1 MSFSVSS
8 STNGA
13 RSRRS
18 LAILGSTGSI
28 GRQAIEVVRRFPDLF
43 QVDLLTAGCN
53 ADLLIEQAIEL
64 NPSRVVIADSSVE
77 SKVRQSL
84 AGLSIRVESGAE
96 ALNESAAEPVDL
108 VLAAMVGYAGLRPVL
123 RAAEAGIPIALANKE
138 ALVVAGS
145 LLTSTT
151 RKTGAALIPVD
162 SEHSAIFQCL
172 EGEDKSTV
180 QELILTASGGPFL
193 DRPAGTFGAITRQE
207 ALAHPNWSM
216 GSKVTIDS
224 ATMMNKGLELIE
236 AHWLFGLP
244 ADDIRILVHPQS
256 IVHSMVLFMDGS
268 IKAQLSMPDMQLPI
282 QYALGY
288 PTRLP
293 SDRGR
298 IDWDKITRFDFRA
311 PDPARFP
318 CIGMAYDA
326 LLRGGTA
333 PAILN
338 AANEEAVALFLDG
351 RIAFTEIS
359 ELIDDAISSVEVVDD
374 PELEDLENADAN
386 GRRRVKELKQA
397 APN

>member
-1 MSFSVSS
+1 MSVSRS
-8 STNGA
+8 NNGA
-13 RSRRS
+13 ASPRS

-28 GRQAIEVVRRFPDLF
+28 GRQAIEVVGRFPDLF
-43 QVDLLTAGCN
+43 RVDLLTAGSN
-53 ADLLIEQAIEL
+53 ADLLIEQAKEL

-77 SKVRQSL
+77 PNVRQSL
-84 AGLSIRVESGAE
+84 AGLPIRVESGTE
-96 ALNESAAEPVDL
+96 ALIESAAEPVDL

-145 LLTSTT
+145 LLTSMTS
-151 RKTGAALIPVD
+151 KTGAPLIPVD

-172 EGEDKSTV
+172 EGEDRSTV
-180 QELILTASGGPFL
+180 QELILTASGGPFR
-193 DRPAGTFGAITRQE
+193 DRPSDTFGAITRQE

-216 GSKVTIDS
+216 GSKITIDS

-236 AHWLFGLP
+236 AHWLFGLQ

-256 IVHSMVLFMDGS
+256 IVHSMVLFTDGS
-268 IKAQLSMPDMQLPI
+268 IKAQMSMPDMQLPI
-282 QYALGY
+282 QYALSY
-288 PTRLP
+288 PGRLP

-298 IDWDKITRFDFRA
+298 INWNEITRFDFRA

-318 CIGMAYDA
+318 CIGMAHEA
-326 LLRGGTA
+326 LIRGGTA

-338 AANEEAVALFLDG
+338 AANEEAVSLFLDG

-359 ELIDDAISSVEVVDD
+359 ELIGDAISNVEVVDN
-374 PELEDLENADAN
+374 PEFEDLENADAN
-386 GRRRVKELKQA
+386 GRRWVKELKRVTT
-397 APN
+397 N